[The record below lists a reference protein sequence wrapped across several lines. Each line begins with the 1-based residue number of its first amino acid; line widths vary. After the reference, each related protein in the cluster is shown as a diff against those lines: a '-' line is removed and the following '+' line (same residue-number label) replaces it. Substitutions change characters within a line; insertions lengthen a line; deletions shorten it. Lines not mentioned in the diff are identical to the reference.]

1 MIFSKISFYGQVSST
16 GPSIPAQVIH
26 INVLVSPARPSLPNE
41 QSQIQRWKSI
51 LMTQCRIPGK
61 RTLKQCCQVRFYVV
75 SPSCCKTRALLFL
88 QEVVI
93 LPGTTGSIWAVP
105 SCSTILLYHRRY
117 CNYLRTSHVG
127 NVGQHLIQLYTR
139 HRTWDEPGPSLNKY
153 ISLTFNQPCKAMATF
168 TKESKKGQK
177 LPFSLFLIHYKRA
190 SNCLNLPMVV

>member
-1 MIFSKISFYGQVSST
+1 MILIQCYYLVSIKSFKNIKNAEFLIFLIFSKISFYGQVSST

-75 SPSCCKTRALLFL
+75 RPSCCKTRALLFL

-105 SCSTILLYHRRY
+105 SCGTTGGTAI
-117 CNYLRTSHVG
+117 
-127 NVGQHLIQLYTR
+127 I
-139 HRTWDEPGPSLNKY
+139 
-153 ISLTFNQPCKAMATF
+153 
-168 TKESKKGQK
+168 
-177 LPFSLFLIHYKRA
+177 
-190 SNCLNLPMVV
+190 